1 MRNTMMKHGVNLF
14 LQNRFFSTC
23 STLYFNVYVKES
35 GIFGNGQ
42 KEGVSNSKF

>member
-1 MRNTMMKHGVNLF
+1 MRNTMMKHGINLF
-14 LQNRFFSTC
+14 LKNQFFLLALHS
-23 STLYFNVYVKES
+23 NVYVKGS